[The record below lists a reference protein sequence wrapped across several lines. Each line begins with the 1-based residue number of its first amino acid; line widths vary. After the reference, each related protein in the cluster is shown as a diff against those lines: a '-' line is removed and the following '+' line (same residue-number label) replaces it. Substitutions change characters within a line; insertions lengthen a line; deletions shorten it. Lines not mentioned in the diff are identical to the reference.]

1 MQTNLA
7 AVIEASNGKF
17 ISVTFI
23 KKDGSTRV
31 LVGRLG
37 VKKHLKGGESTLDAD
52 KYITIFDTQNGGYR
66 AINRDTIQSV
76 RIDGVEFV

>member
-1 MQTNLA
+1 MSNLA
-7 AVIEASNGKF
+7 TIIESSNGKF
-17 ISVTFI
+17 VSVTFI

-37 VKKHLKGGESTLDAD
+37 VKKYLKGGESTLDAD

>member
-1 MQTNLA
+1 MSKLQNI
-7 AVIEASNGKF
+7 IESSGGKF

-37 VKKHLKGGESTLDAD
+37 VTKHLKGGQSTLDPA
-52 KYITIFDTQNGGYR
+52 KFITIYDTQKEGYR
-66 AINRDTIQSV
+66 AINRETIQSV
-76 RIDGVEFV
+76 RLDGEEYFA